1 LGVVT
6 YIKLLQNLQSAFPS
20 SFGVGGPL
28 HPEHAHGRT
37 RDADAGCT
45 RATTRSGAE
54 RRAHYPTCSSRICIE
69 IG

>member
-1 LGVVT
+1 VGLDVVT
-6 YIKLLQNLQSAFPS
+6 YTDQL
-20 SFGVGGPL
+20 FGVGGPL
-28 HPEHAHGRT
+28 HPEHAHGCT
-37 RDADAGCT
+37 RDARCT